1 MQMQQ
6 NSQRAIRTLFADLK
20 TCRKRW
26 ESLNTDSLKHAQN
39 IVNTV
44 LQLLYILIKFI
55 IYIFI
60 FNVIINQKKKKKSF
74 IILNS
79 CYYYYYY
86 YYYLIYIRCMILKF
100 KIYIF

>member
-55 IYIFI
+55 IYMFI
-60 FNVIINQKKKKKSF
+60 FNVIINQKKKKKIF
-74 IILNS
+74 LF
-79 CYYYYYY
+79 
-86 YYYLIYIRCMILKF
+86 LIFFFFFFFFFFFLF
-100 KIYIF
+100 FF